1 MQYSFLR
8 FAIKYH
14 HRFFRNHFHKDAQ
27 ICKTQIWAKLVF
39 ELFSMLKVKPKTG
52 GIHYGKKISKFPV
65 QMQKISHIKN
75 RAPHEELS
83 SGT

>member
-1 MQYSFLR
+1 MQYSYLR

-52 GIHYGKKISKFPV
+52 GIHYDKKFQNFPSKCKKSPILKTEPP
-65 QMQKISHIKN
+65 MRN
-75 RAPHEELS
+75 
-83 SGT
+83 